1 MRDKRDYF
9 NKNREE
15 KNFGRNSRNERK
27 LKNDNKVNRNEFR
40 KNNKEIEKKKYPSEE
55 LENSK
60 EYEDIVEGRNA
71 VLELL
76 NSERDINKIFIQ
88 KGERHGSINKIIAIA
103 KENRIVT
110 VEVEKTKLDMMS
122 STNNHQGVIAVVP
135 PFNYVE
141 VEDILDYA
149 KQKKESPFILILD
162 GIEDPHNL
170 GSIIRTAETA
180 GVHGII
186 IPKRRAASVN
196 STVNKASAGAVEH
209 MKIAR
214 VTNISD
220 AIEELK
226 QAGLWICGTD
236 VSAEKYYYNQ
246 DLTGPLGIVIGNEGK
261 GISDKVKKNCDFN
274 VKIPMSGKI
283 QSLNASVSTGIIVYE
298 AVKQKNLKLLK

>member
-40 KNNKEIEKKKYPSEE
+40 KDNKEIEKKKYPSEE

-135 PFNYVE
+135 PFNYV
-141 VEDILDYA
+141 
-149 KQKKESPFILILD
+149 
-162 GIEDPHNL
+162 
-170 GSIIRTAETA
+170 
-180 GVHGII
+180 
-186 IPKRRAASVN
+186 
-196 STVNKASAGAVEH
+196 
-209 MKIAR
+209 
-214 VTNISD
+214 
-220 AIEELK
+220 
-226 QAGLWICGTD
+226 
-236 VSAEKYYYNQ
+236 
-246 DLTGPLGIVIGNEGK
+246 
-261 GISDKVKKNCDFN
+261 
-274 VKIPMSGKI
+274 
-283 QSLNASVSTGIIVYE
+283 
-298 AVKQKNLKLLK
+298 